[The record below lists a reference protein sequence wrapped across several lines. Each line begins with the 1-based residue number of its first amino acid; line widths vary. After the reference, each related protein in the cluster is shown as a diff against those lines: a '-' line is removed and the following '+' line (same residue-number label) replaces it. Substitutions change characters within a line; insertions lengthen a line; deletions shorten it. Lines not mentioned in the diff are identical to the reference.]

1 MSTGAGNTGTK
12 TCPPDPASE
21 RVSAVITNIP
31 TAPPART
38 RHPTATSRLDQRR
51 RCSAWCPKTS
61 QFGVSLSRDQLRRTG
76 TSLGVALRTCT
87 GTGRFGPHPVAQ
99 SAQLLNRQD
108 LTSIRLIHQPVCINP
123 APPPRHPRADNGPQS
138 PSSLCGILAP
148 LRLPGAPI
156 QLRVFLTR
164 AAGAYRASVS
174 R

>member
-61 QFGVSLSRDQLRRTG
+61 QFGVSLSRDQLQRNRHLTRRCAAH
-76 TSLGVALRTCT
+76 LHRPLR
-87 GTGRFGPHPVAQ
+87 PHPVAQ

-108 LTSIRLIHQPVCINP
+108 LTSIRLIYKPVCINQ
-123 APPPRHPRADNGPQS
+123 APPPRHPRGDNGPQS
-138 PSSLCGILAP
+138 PSSRCGIRAQ

-164 AAGAYRASVS
+164 AAGAYRASAS